1 MVDYLPIPARVWS
14 RVQNPCVYNVL
25 SDNSSTA
32 YVPLTNQTL
41 SLAQANY
48 QEKLLYKGNIL
59 QYKKNSSQLTK
70 KQKYTQIAKGL
81 GSNRKKSYAT
91 QSQTYTNPNTTG
103 LLRVNYS
110 EIPFPNEIVGAP
122 NNISGPYQ
130 YNVPN
135 PFQCSSNSLQD
146 GGNLVCGTYINPC
159 SGAIIESSVISADI
173 YTPSYC
179 SDVPGIPIELYWNK
193 KVQTWF
199 PRQRYT
205 MNNSGDK
212 WPQGYKGLV
221 SAVRPKPPVISLVY
235 ETDDIIEISWAVIV
249 SDCLPIA
256 SFNLYINDTFYIN
269 IKNAPDKLYLQTI
282 DKNFIRDLL
291 GIVITD
297 NYDFNIHIT
306 SLTRDQE
313 SLPSKTMNNAGLY
326 GSSELPNTYES
337 LSSNYLYFQATPGV
351 TPPELPPTEPPTNEC
366 DCNFFNKLFKDN
378 TIVQVNTFLTDYIS
392 NINVNTQ
399 TRIDLDTYNDYNV
412 CLAKLKKTMD
422 PSCCFYEIIDIYQDI
437 WKTLWVSYE
446 QKHDYYSL
454 VSSSAKWKEDSRIL
468 QDTTLL
474 QEYIKNLEKT
484 KTIIEIKVDA
494 MKATVKPRYA
504 RYFELYGIPENLDF
518 DPEKLLQIDLELSLE
533 CTECCLQDSSADVS
547 AYNSEVE

>member
-1 MVDYLPIPARVWS
+1 MADYLPIPARVWS
-14 RVQNPCVYNVL
+14 RVQNPCVYNLLPSNVR
-25 SDNSSTA
+25 TA
-32 YVPLTNQTL
+32 YIPLTNQTV
-41 SLAQANY
+41 SLARANY

-59 QYKKNSSQLTK
+59 QHKKNSFPMSK

-81 GSNRKKSYAT
+81 GPNRKKVYAT

-135 PFQCSSNSLQD
+135 PFDCPTNSLQD
-146 GGNLVCGTYINPC
+146 GGNLVCGTYTNPC
-159 SGAIIESSVISADI
+159 TGEIIESSVVSADI
-173 YTPSYC
+173 YNPSYC
-179 SDVPGIPIELYWNK
+179 SDVPGAPIELYWNK
-193 KVQTWF
+193 KVQSWF

-235 ETDDIIEISWAVIV
+235 ETDDIIEISWAVV
-249 SDCLPIA
+249 TSDCLPIS
-256 SFNLYINDTFYIN
+256 SFNVYINNTFYIN
-269 IKNAPDKLYLQTI
+269 IKNTRDKLYLQTI
-282 DKNFIRDLL
+282 DKNFVRDLL
-291 GIVITD
+291 GNKLTD

-313 SLPSKTMNNAGLY
+313 SLPSKMVNKVDGPY
-326 GSSELPNTYES
+326 GSTELPNTYES
-337 LSSNYLYFQATPGV
+337 LSSNFLYFKARPGV
-351 TPPELPPTEPPTNEC
+351 IPPEPPSDGC
-366 DCNFFNKLFKDN
+366 DCNFFNKIFKDN
-378 TIVQVNTFLTDYIS
+378 TIVQINTWLTNYNNSVNL
-392 NINVNTQ
+392 NTH

-412 CLAKLKKTMD
+412 NLEKLKKSMD
-422 PSCCFYEIIDIYQDI
+422 PTCCFYSILDIYQDI

-446 QKHDYYSL
+446 QKYDYYDL
-454 VSSSAKWKEDSRIL
+454 LTNSSRWKEDSRIL

-474 QEYIKNLEKT
+474 QEYIKNLQKT
-484 KTIIEIKVDA
+484 TTIIELKVDA
-494 MKATVKPRYA
+494 MKACVKPRYA
-504 RYFELYGIPENLDF
+504 RYFEMYGIPENLEF

-533 CTECCLQDSSADVS
+533 TDDCCLADVSADVS

>member
-122 NNISGPYQ
+122 NNI
-130 YNVPN
+130 
-135 PFQCSSNSLQD
+135 
-146 GGNLVCGTYINPC
+146 NPC

-179 SDVPGIPIELYWNK
+179 SDVPGIPIELYWNT

-235 ETDDIIEISWAVIV
+235 ETDDIIEISWAIV
-249 SDCLPIA
+249 TSDCLPIA

-269 IKNAPDKLYLQTI
+269 IKNASNALYLQTI
-282 DKNFIRDLL
+282 DKTFIRDLL
-291 GIVITD
+291 GNALTD

-313 SLPSKTMNNAGLY
+313 SFPSRLTKNNNGPY
-326 GSSELPNTYES
+326 GSTTLPNTYES
-337 LSSNYLYFQATPGV
+337 LSSNFLYFKATPGV
-351 TPPELPPTEPPTNEC
+351 TPPEPPSNNC
-366 DCNFFNKLFKDN
+366 DCNYFNKLFKDN
-378 TIVQVNTFLTDYIS
+378 TTVQVNTFLTDYIS

-399 TRIDLDTYNDYNV
+399 TRINIDTYNDYNV
-412 CLAKLKKTMD
+412 CLEKLKNSMD

-437 WKTLWVSYE
+437 WKTLWASYN
-446 QKHDYYSL
+446 QKYDYYDL
-454 VSSSAKWKEDSRIL
+454 VAKSTQWKEDSIIL
-468 QDTTLL
+468 HNNDLL
-474 QEYIKNLEKT
+474 NEYIQKLQKNMYIAEIAVTSSLA
-484 KTIIEIKVDA
+484 TI
-494 MKATVKPRYA
+494 KPRYA
-504 RYFELYGIPENLDF
+504 RYFELYGIPENLEF
-518 DPEKLLQIDLELSLE
+518 DPEKMLQIDLELSSD
-533 CTECCLQDSSADVS
+533 CNVCCLEDVSADVS

>member
-1 MVDYLPIPARVWS
+1 MADYLPIPARVWS

-25 SDNSSTA
+25 SDNSYTA
-32 YVPLTNQTL
+32 YIPLTNQTV

-59 QYKKNSSQLTK
+59 QHKKNSSQLTK
-70 KQKYTQIAKGL
+70 KQKYTQIVKGL
-81 GSNRKKSYAT
+81 GPNRKKSYAT

-135 PFQCSSNSLQD
+135 PFDCPSNSLQD
-146 GGNLVCGTYINPC
+146 GGNLVCGTYTNPC
-159 SGAIIESSVISADI
+159 TGAIIESSVVSADI

-179 SDVPGIPIELYWNK
+179 SDVPGTPIELYWNK
-193 KVQTWF
+193 KVQSWF

-235 ETDDIIEISWAVIV
+235 ETDDIIEISWAIV
-249 SDCLPIA
+249 TSDCLPIS
-256 SFNLYINDTFYIN
+256 SFNVYINNTFYIN
-269 IKNAPDKLYLQTI
+269 IKNTRDKLYLQTI

-291 GIVITD
+291 GNKLTD

-313 SLPSKTMNNAGLY
+313 SFPSKTMNNAGLY
-326 GSSELPNTYES
+326 GSTELPNTYES
-337 LSSNYLYFQATPGV
+337 LSSNYLYFKATPGV
-351 TPPELPPTEPPTNEC
+351 IPPVPSNGC
-366 DCNFFNKLFKDN
+366 DCSLFNKLFKDN
-378 TIVQVNTFLTDYIS
+378 TIVQINTWLTNYND

-399 TRIDLDTYNDYNV
+399 TRIDLDTYNNYNV
-412 CLAKLKKTMD
+412 CLEKMKKSMD
-422 PSCCFYEIIDIYQDI
+422 PTCCFYGLLSTYEDI
-437 WKTLWVSYE
+437 WKTLWASYN
-446 QKHDYYSL
+446 QKYDYYDLLAKSNQWHEDSTIL
-454 VSSSAKWKEDSRIL
+454 HNNDLLNEYIQKLKSNYKVLDDLIVTSAKA
-468 QDTTLL
+468 
-474 QEYIKNLEKT
+474 
-484 KTIIEIKVDA
+484 TI
-494 MKATVKPRYA
+494 KPRYA
-504 RYFELYGIPENLDF
+504 RYFELYGIPENLEF
-518 DPEKLLQIDLELSLE
+518 DAEKMLQIDLELSID
-533 CTECCLQDSSADVS
+533 CAECCSGDVSADVS